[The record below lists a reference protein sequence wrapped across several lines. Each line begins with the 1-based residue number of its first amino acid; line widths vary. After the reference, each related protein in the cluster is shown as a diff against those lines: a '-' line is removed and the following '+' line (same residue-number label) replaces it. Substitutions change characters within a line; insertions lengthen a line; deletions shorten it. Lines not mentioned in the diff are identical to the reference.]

1 MKKWVAYISLCC
13 CALTLHAQQYVPPM
27 DHVITF
33 SGNYG
38 EIRADHYHGGLDFK
52 TGGAEGKVVR
62 AIADGYI
69 SRIQVNSS
77 SGLVLTVTFPDGW
90 SAAYRHLS
98 SFMEPIASR
107 VKAWQYE
114 HQSWEMELR
123 PAPEEYPVKAG
134 QPIARSGNTGYSL
147 GPHLHLDLFNAEDE
161 YVDPL
166 PFFLDKVKDH
176 TAPKPEGFM
185 LFPQPGQG
193 VVDGSQVQKTF
204 PLNPQKPIQVWGLVG
219 IGIKAYD
226 YMDGVHNKYGVKFV
240 TLTVDGDTIF
250 RSTVDHFA
258 YEENRYINSWCEGQY
273 MKSFIEP
280 GNKLRMLQAYNENN
294 GLLTINEERP
304 YKLQYTLSDAFG
316 NTTKVNLTLQGKR
329 QEIAPLP
336 YGDEET
342 LHYDRVN
349 VVQRPGLQLVI
360 PRGALYKDAHL
371 NYQQRTADSA
381 AIASVYRITDDVIKL
396 HTGAEL
402 QIGVRNM
409 PVEDATKYHIVR
421 VGKDG
426 RKSSVGGKLEEGFV
440 KARILQL
447 GTFSVEVDTIPPTI
461 KPVNQNTWAKTGKVT
476 LKPEDK
482 ETGISR
488 YEAMIDG
495 EWALLGRPNS
505 ANNNLV
511 LVLDP
516 EHVTKGKRHELAV
529 TVIDGC
535 GNQTTEH
542 FVFTW

>member
-193 VVDGSQVQKTF
+193 VVDGSQAQKTF

-219 IGIKAYD
+219 VGIKAYD
-226 YMDGVHNKYGVKFV
+226 YMDGVHNRYGVKFV

-294 GLLTINEERP
+294 GLLNINEERP
-304 YKLQYTLSDAFG
+304 YKLQYTLTDAFG

-409 PVEDATKYHIVR
+409 PVEDAAKYHIVR

-426 RKSSVGGKLEEGFV
+426 RKSSVGGRLEDGFV

-447 GTFSVEVDTIPPTI
+447 GTFSVDVDTIPPTI

-529 TVIDGC
+529 TVTDGC

>member
-27 DHVITF
+27 DHAITF

-193 VVDGSQVQKTF
+193 VVDGSQAQKTF
-204 PLNPQKPIQVWGLVG
+204 PLNLQKPIQVWGLVG
-219 IGIKAYD
+219 VGIKAYD

-294 GLLTINEERP
+294 GLLNINEERP
-304 YKLQYTLSDAFG
+304 YKLQYILTDAFG

-371 NYQQRTADSA
+371 NYQQRTTDSA

-447 GTFSVEVDTIPPTI
+447 GTFSVDVDTIPPTI

-529 TVIDGC
+529 TVTDGC

>member
-193 VVDGSQVQKTF
+193 VVDGSQAQKTF

-219 IGIKAYD
+219 VGIKAYD

-294 GLLTINEERP
+294 GLLNINEERP
-304 YKLQYTLSDAFG
+304 YKLQYTLTDAFG

-371 NYQQRTADSA
+371 NYQQRTTDSA

-409 PVEDATKYHIVR
+409 PVEDAAKYHIVR

-447 GTFSVEVDTIPPTI
+447 GTFSVDVDTIPPTI

-529 TVIDGC
+529 TVTDGC